1 METEH
6 QAMGYDRAITMFS
19 PDGRLLQVEYAKKTI
34 KLAPTAIGLTCS
46 DGAVLVADKRIMDKL
61 MVSESVEKIFQID
74 DHMAATVSGLVSD
87 GRILIERAQVR
98 AQQHRVTYD
107 TPTDTLSIVKD
118 LCDLKQMCTQSGGL
132 RPFGVSLLII
142 GIDEDGPKLF
152 LTEPSGIYFQYGA
165 TAIGEGADAI
175 IEVLNK
181 EYKKTMKMKD
191 CIGLGIKAL
200 KRVLG
205 ANFKLERVEVA
216 QISTANKMFEK
227 LTKEDIKKL
236 V

>member
-1 METEH
+1 
-6 QAMGYDRAITMFS
+6 
-19 PDGRLLQVEYAKKTI
+19 
-34 KLAPTAIGLTCS
+34 
-46 DGAVLVADKRIMDKL
+46 
-61 MVSESVEKIFQID
+61 
-74 DHMAATVSGLVSD
+74 
-87 GRILIERAQVR
+87 
-98 AQQHRVTYD
+98 
-107 TPTDTLSIVKD
+107 
-118 LCDLKQMCTQSGGL
+118 
-132 RPFGVSLLII
+132 
-142 GIDEDGPKLF
+142 
-152 LTEPSGIYFQYGA
+152 A